1 MKRMKLSL
9 RYLIVFVALLSFIL
23 TLISSLLSGYDTNKQ
38 TLLTSTL
45 ETNRMYAEKL
55 AQTTE
60 SFLQTTLQTLSVSAA
75 EIALIMD
82 DEAALLREADRLK
95 MQTRTFNSVAITNAA
110 GKVLAT
116 SPQSLDLR
124 GKILESP
131 SSKEALEERRPLIS
145 KPYTGITGRLIIFIS
160 YPIFD
165 QEHNYLGLVGGTL
178 YLKEM
183 NILNEILG
191 EHFYKDGSYVYV
203 VDRDGRIIYHQDQS
217 RVNDI
222 VDGNPV
228 VRKLMNGQRGAERV
242 INTKNK
248 DMLAGYSYI
257 PTADWGVVSQRET
270 AVTLA
275 PAKAMLKKMIVTSF
289 PFLFVSLIFIIWL
302 SNKIAQPLHKLAY
315 YTENSTEKNQEK
327 HIAKISAWYY
337 EVIQLKKA
345 LVHSLA
351 FLHNRIN
358 YSNHQSKTDPLTKLT
373 NRRGMDEHMKK
384 WLEEET
390 PFSLILL
397 DIDHFKRVNDTY
409 GHAEGD
415 HVLQFLAMQMAGS
428 VEPHHICCRYGG
440 EEFVILLPDTM
451 QQNAVKVAERL
462 RAKMEGTVSPCGD
475 IVTISAGVASYP
487 DHASDLEALV
497 AKADSSL
504 YEAKKRGRNQIVAFE
519 LNDIIQA

>member
-9 RYLIVFVALLSFIL
+9 RYLIVCVALLSFIL

-38 TLLTSTL
+38 TLLANTL

-55 AQTTE
+55 AQTTD
-60 SFLQTTLQTLSVSAA
+60 SFLYTTLQTLSVSAT
-75 EIALIMD
+75 EIATIMD
-82 DEAALLREADRLK
+82 DEVALLKEADRLK
-95 MQTRTFNSVAITNAA
+95 MQTNTFNSVAIADPS

-116 SPQSLDLR
+116 SPQSLDLK
-124 GKILESP
+124 GKILTS
-131 SSKEALEERRPLIS
+131 SASKEALEERRPLIS

-165 QEHNYLGLVGGTL
+165 KQHNYLGLVGGTL
-178 YLKEM
+178 YLKET

-203 VDRDGRIIYHQDQS
+203 VDQDGRIIYHQDQS
-217 RVNDI
+217 RVNE
-222 VDGNPV
+222 VVNENPV
-228 VRKLMNGQRGAERV
+228 VRKLMNGERGAERV
-242 INTKNK
+242 INTKTM

-270 AVTLA
+270 WVTLA
-275 PAKAMLKKMIVTSF
+275 PAKEMLRKMVVTSF
-289 PFLFVSLIFIIWL
+289 PFLFASLIFIIWL
-302 SNKIAQPLHKLAY
+302 SNKIAEPLHKLAY

-390 PFSLILL
+390 PFSLVLL

-409 GHAEGD
+409 GHAAGD
-415 HVLQFLAMQMAGS
+415 HVLQFLAIQMVES

-440 EEFVILLPDTM
+440 EEFVILLPGMM
-451 QQNAVKVAERL
+451 QQDAVQVAERL
-462 RAKMEGTVSPCGD
+462 RSKMESTISPCGD
-475 IVTISAGVASYP
+475 IVTISAGVAAYP
-487 DHASDLEALV
+487 DHSSDLEALV
-497 AKADSSL
+497 AKADDSL
-504 YEAKKRGRNQIVAFE
+504 YEAKKRGRNQIIAFASQ
-519 LNDIIQA
+519 DVI